1 MSAHKETKKAKH
13 PLELGAFQRDLKVAG
28 GII

>member
-1 MSAHKETKKAKH
+1 MSADKETKKAKH
-13 PLELGAFQRDLKVAG
+13 PLELGPFPRDLKVAG